1 LSPPLVPKIRPL
13 YDLRKRVLRYFS
25 RITEGEVV
33 DPVTIALS
41 LLMKNP
47 NVAHSAVQMA
57 ERATA
62 PGIVDVAKM
71 QTSIADL
78 ARGVITCYHKT
89 AHFRAVDV
97 APGPWNRQSQYGAE
111 NSAVMRIR
119 YAGVTET
126 PHQMIVAV
134 MAKENQV
141 RTAVLSDS
149 NPIPFSKRC
158 QLEDWTAS

>member
-1 LSPPLVPKIRPL
+1 
-13 YDLRKRVLRYFS
+13 
-25 RITEGEVV
+25 
-33 DPVTIALS
+33 LS

-47 NVAHSAVQMA
+47 NVAHSAA
-57 ERATA
+57 ELAQRATA

-71 QTSIADL
+71 QTSVVDL
-78 ARGVITCYHKT
+78 ARGVVTCYHRT

-97 APGPWNRQSQYGAE
+97 APGPFDRQSQYGAE
-111 NSAVMRIR
+111 NSAVMRIQ
-119 YAGVTET
+119 YSGVTGM

-149 NPIPFSKRC
+149 DRIPYSKRC
-158 QLEDWTAS
+158 QLEEWTGG